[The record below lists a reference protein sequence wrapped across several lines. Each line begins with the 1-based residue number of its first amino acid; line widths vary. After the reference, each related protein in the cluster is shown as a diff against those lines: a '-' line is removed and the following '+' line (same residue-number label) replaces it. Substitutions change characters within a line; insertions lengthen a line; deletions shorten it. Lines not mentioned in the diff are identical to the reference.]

1 VHPRPGLAPRIVGT
15 LAAVAG
21 AVTIL
26 ENYNRPDYEVGFFV
40 SFDVPDDVTALID
53 A

>member
-1 VHPRPGLAPRIVGT
+1 VGT

-40 SFDVPDDVTALID
+40 GGLLVHAGLLLRIKAAISARGNADR
-53 A
+53 